1 VNGIG
6 KNEAAA
12 IFKKLKNVMAENREE
27 LTALDAALGDGDLGL
42 TMEKA
47 FTAVAEKL
55 PELEEK
61 AAGPGELFARAGM
74 CIGKEAPSTMGTL
87 LASGFMRAGKAVS
100 GKETLGAADMAAF
113 LSAFTQAVASL
124 GGAARGD
131 KTVLDV
137 LYPAAEACEKAA
149 ACGKDLPAALEAAD
163 SAAQKGMEECKG
175 FMAKHG
181 RPGIFREKTIGL
193 TDPGSFTGVLI
204 LRAFRG
210 ALVS

>member
-1 VNGIG
+1 MNGIG

-12 IFKKLKNVMAENREE
+12 IFKKLKTVMAENREE
-27 LTALDAALGDGDLGL
+27 LTRLDAALGDGDLGL

-47 FTAVAEKL
+47 FTAVVEKL
-55 PELEEK
+55 PEFDEN
-61 AAGPGELFARAGM
+61 AAGPGELFALAGM

-100 GKETLGAADMAAF
+100 GKETLGAADMTAFLAAF
-113 LSAFTQAVASL
+113 AQGIASL

-137 LYPAAEACEKAA
+137 LYPAEEACEQAA
-149 ACGKDLPAALEAAD
+149 AEGKDLPAALEAAAG
-163 SAAQKGMEECKG
+163 AAEKGMEECKG
-175 FMAKHG
+175 FMAQHG

-204 LRAFRG
+204 LRAFQT
-210 ALVS
+210 ALIS